1 MQVTLKESEIARG
14 VELYLNSRGVITE
27 GMDMSVQFSMGKGIN
42 GLKVQVDIEPKEGT
56 EVSNTKLLA
65 TVQDEDKPEP
75 SPTSIAGKIKSHT
88 AEVQAAKEEEA
99 KASPVLTK
107 RQMAAVVA
115 AEGKAAVA
123 AAAELPVETPAPQP
137 EPVFHGGD
145 VNPNADEGGEVSD
158 ETQGTIAAEDQ
169 PDAGQPEPA
178 KPAGRKP
185 IFGKKTVAPAPVI
198 EPDPEPT
205 QAAAEAAG
213 SDEPPF
219 LVDDAQPSDEEV
231 AAQLAQPTPAAR
243 RPVASLFAKKA

>member
-1 MQVTLKESEIARG
+1 MQVNLKESEIARG
-14 VELYLNSRGVITE
+14 VELYLNSRGVITA
-27 GMDMSVQFSMGKGIN
+27 GMDVTIQFSMGKGAN
-42 GLKVQVDIEPKEGT
+42 GLKVQIDIEPKEGEDDNST
-56 EVSNTKLLA
+56 TLLA
-65 TVQDEDKPEP
+65 TVQDEPEV

-107 RQMAAVVA
+107 RQVAAVVA

-123 AAAELPVETPAPQP
+123 AAAELPVETPPPAP
-137 EPVFHGGD
+137 EP
-145 VNPNADEGGEVSD
+145 EM
-158 ETQGTIAAEDQ
+158 ETLATVTVTDAEKAEAQAAIAAEDQ

-185 IFGKKTVAPAPVI
+185 IFGKKVAAPAPVI
-198 EPDPEPT
+198 EPDPEPEV
-205 QAAAEAAG
+205 AAKAVQDAEEV
-213 SDEPPF
+213 DPPF

-231 AAQLAQPTPAAR
+231 AAQLAQPAPAAR